1 MLPFISVNYSLAFLP
16 SLFKRCL
23 IILTKLRFQ
32 TLSDIA
38 LNTNYTKMVLTDI
51 KGGDPVSTPDC
62 ASFTG
67 GRKAPFYHE
76 RNF

>member
-1 MLPFISVNYSLAFLP
+1 M
-16 SLFKRCL
+16 K
-23 IILTKLRFQ
+23 TKLRFQ

-38 LNTNYTKMVLTDI
+38 LNTNYTKTVTIDI
-51 KGGDPVSTPDC
+51 KGGDPVSKLDC
-62 ASFTG
+62 ASLTG

>member
-1 MLPFISVNYSLAFLP
+1 MLPFISMNYSLAFLS
-16 SLFKRCL
+16 SLFKTCL
-23 IILTKLRFQ
+23 IILAKLCFQ

-38 LNTNYTKMVLTDI
+38 LNTNYTEIVLTDI

-62 ASFTG
+62 VSFTG

>member
-1 MLPFISVNYSLAFLP
+1 MLPFIPMNYSLAFLS
-16 SLFKRCL
+16 SLFKTCL
-23 IILTKLRFQ
+23 IILTKLCFQ

-38 LNTNYTKMVLTDI
+38 LNTNYTKVVSTDI
-51 KGGDPVSTPDC
+51 KGGDPVSKPDC